1 MVAFIEDA
9 SRLHRRVWNA
19 TPDADTPVSYY
30 ADDHVQ
36 ARLREY
42 CGGTHDRPPTAVHVA
57 TLDTDGQPCP
67 TWERPCR
74 VPGTQFL
81 NLLASGRDL
90 ARSLWDT
97 DALLC
102 FIDLDYHNVDLHGE
116 PFAHPAEV
124 FVKLEPTYLALLHVM
139 ARFGLHPFVVMTGR
153 GYHFMGRI
161 PLGLATIDALAAL
174 VPATPAWHAGVAR
187 RQTSAHAP
195 VLTARHARAA
205 VGMGLLEEFLSHLT
219 LRRASRT
226 SLLPVVM
233 NGTTVGHR
241 SAAHLDVGRECV
253 SIDISHRG
261 DPLDVRYARLAFS
274 TYQWHRVRPD
284 IFGEAAAVPPFVAL
298 PRHQHALQD
307 LLWTRR
313 QLPHARRVA
322 AGGTAASIPD
332 VASGVD
338 RLLKAYRCS
347 RLAAFHR
354 EYLALTMQ
362 TRVTPPADPADL
374 PPCHRI
380 CLEFPNDLLL
390 KPERLQHLTRGLLAR
405 NWHPA
410 AIAARVCQ
418 AYEDD
423 HGWGDRWTRL
433 DPRTRAEFDVRVFAG
448 LIHAGVDHLVDFN
461 CVSTQEKDLCPGL
474 GCTHDLRIDQARLLK
489 RVSA

>member
-1 MVAFIEDA
+1 MVAFIADA
-9 SRLHRRVWNA
+9 SRLHRRAWTA

-30 ADDHVQ
+30 ADADVQ

-74 VPGTQFL
+74 VAGTQFL
-81 NLLASGRDL
+81 ELLASGRDI
-90 ARSLWDT
+90 ARSLWDAE
-97 DALLC
+97 ALLL
-102 FIDLDYHNVDLHGE
+102 FIDLDYHNVDLQGE
-116 PFAHPAEV
+116 PFTHPAEV
-124 FVKLEPTYLALLHVM
+124 FVKLEPTYLALQHVL

-161 PLGLATIDALAAL
+161 PLRLATIDALAAL
-174 VPATPAWHAGVAR
+174 VPATPAWHAGVTQ
-187 RQTSAHAP
+187 RQTSTHPP
-195 VLTARHARAA
+195 VLSARHARAA
-205 VGMGLLEEFLSHLT
+205 AGLGLLEEFVAHLT
-219 LRRASRT
+219 LRRARRT

-233 NGTTVGHR
+233 NGTSVGHGGAGYG
-241 SAAHLDVGRECV
+241 AAGRECV

-261 DPLDVRYARLAFS
+261 DPLDMRYARLAFG

-284 IFGEAAAVPPFVAL
+284 IFGEAAAVPPLVAL
-298 PRHQHALQD
+298 PRHRHALQD

-313 QLPHARRVA
+313 QLHQARRLA
-322 AGGTAASIPD
+322 SSGTPASIPD
-332 VASGVD
+332 VADGVD
-338 RLLKAYRCS
+338 HLLKAYRCS

-354 EYLALTMQ
+354 DFLGLTLQ
-362 TRVTPPADPADL
+362 TRVTPPADPVDL

-380 CLEFPNDLLL
+380 CLDSPNDLLL

-405 NWHPA
+405 GWHPA
-410 AIAARVCQ
+410 AIAARVRQ

-423 HGWGDRWTRL
+423 HAWGDRWTRL

-448 LIHAGVDHLVDFN
+448 LIHTGVDHLIDFN

-474 GCTHDLRIDQARLLK
+474 GCTHDLRVDQALLLK